1 MKRTSRRQF
10 LKVSGAA
17 LGTTLV
23 SPAVG
28 ANAARALSG
37 PSSSRAAGA
46 ASRSLGSPQ
55 LAVSLPL
62 AQLSYA
68 QVELLDGIFREQFD
82 HNHQLFLGLDEDALL
97 KPFRQ
102 REGLPAP
109 GPDMGGWYDNSDDF
123 NPAHSFHG
131 FIPGHSFGQY
141 LSGLARAYAVS
152 GSKPTQEK
160 VHRLVRGFGETVS
173 ASGKF
178 YAGYRLPAYT
188 YDKTSCGLI
197 DAHEFA
203 GDPDALAVHMRATEA
218 VLPYLPDHA
227 LNRYEQRSRGYT
239 SIAFTWDETYTLPE
253 NLFRAYQSGGN
264 PRYRELGARYL
275 EQDYFDP
282 LSRDANV
289 LPFEHAYSHVN
300 ALSSAIEG
308 YLVLGDEKYLR
319 AAKNGLRMV
328 EDQSYATG
336 GWGPDEAF
344 VEPGRGGLTA
354 SLDSTHA
361 SFETPCGSY
370 GHFKITRYLL
380 RATGDSRYG
389 DSMERILY
397 NTIAGAR
404 LIEPD
409 GTSFYYSDYANAGAE
424 KVWYRDKWPCCSG
437 TFPQLTADYHISTY
451 FKGRDGLYVNLF
463 IPSRVT
469 WTQGTTQFKLTQT
482 TEYPTAQTV
491 QLELAAANPETFA
504 LNVRIPRWA
513 GAKTRVAV
521 NGRKADGDVAPGKFF
536 AVQRTWTNGDRVEIE
551 MDMPLR
557 LESIEPENPS
567 VVALLRGPVALFAIR
582 EGLEKPTRDQLLSA
596 TVSSRSSG
604 DWIVRTDREPI
615 VFRSFAAIKDEPYR
629 LYHAV

>member
-203 GDPDALAVHMRATEA
+203 
-218 VLPYLPDHA
+218 
-227 LNRYEQRSRGYT
+227 
-239 SIAFTWDETYTLPE
+239 
-253 NLFRAYQSGGN
+253 
-264 PRYRELGARYL
+264 
-275 EQDYFDP
+275 
-282 LSRDANV
+282 
-289 LPFEHAYSHVN
+289 
-300 ALSSAIEG
+300 
-308 YLVLGDEKYLR
+308 
-319 AAKNGLRMV
+319 
-328 EDQSYATG
+328 
-336 GWGPDEAF
+336 
-344 VEPGRGGLTA
+344 
-354 SLDSTHA
+354 
-361 SFETPCGSY
+361 
-370 GHFKITRYLL
+370 
-380 RATGDSRYG
+380 
-389 DSMERILY
+389 
-397 NTIAGAR
+397 
-404 LIEPD
+404 
-409 GTSFYYSDYANAGAE
+409 
-424 KVWYRDKWPCCSG
+424 
-437 TFPQLTADYHISTY
+437 
-451 FKGRDGLYVNLF
+451 
-463 IPSRVT
+463 
-469 WTQGTTQFKLTQT
+469 
-482 TEYPTAQTV
+482 
-491 QLELAAANPETFA
+491 
-504 LNVRIPRWA
+504 
-513 GAKTRVAV
+513 
-521 NGRKADGDVAPGKFF
+521 
-536 AVQRTWTNGDRVEIE
+536 
-551 MDMPLR
+551 
-557 LESIEPENPS
+557 
-567 VVALLRGPVALFAIR
+567 
-582 EGLEKPTRDQLLSA
+582 
-596 TVSSRSSG
+596 
-604 DWIVRTDREPI
+604 
-615 VFRSFAAIKDEPYR
+615 
-629 LYHAV
+629 